1 MTVFGGSDD
10 RGGPGP
16 TYKARNEL
24 DSGGIHKESGMEMR
38 PEERLL
44 MGSRIVELRAIN
56 LHWKN
61 IEQCLEIY
69 QMNSN
74 NL

>member
-38 PEERLL
+38 PGERLL
-44 MGSRIVELRAIN
+44 MGSRSVELGAIS

-61 IEQCLEIY
+61 IDQCFEIY
-69 QMNSN
+69 KMYSN